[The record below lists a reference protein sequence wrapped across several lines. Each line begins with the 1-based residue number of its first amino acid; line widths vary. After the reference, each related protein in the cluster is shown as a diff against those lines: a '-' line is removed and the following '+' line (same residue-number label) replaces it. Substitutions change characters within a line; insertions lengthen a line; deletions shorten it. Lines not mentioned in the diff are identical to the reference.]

1 MPSIASVRFDVA
13 SWYIKEQ
20 SDQKIVWFNRV
31 PDMLLLEFAPHA
43 LDLPADLQDMAGMR
57 AFIERMV
64 RQNAGA
70 VISVENVTC
79 DELEGVKSIFKYRQ
93 TPSSRRSPLGMA
105 YLGLYI
111 FPLAAMHYLLKVQC
125 CEYGTTGLREAA
137 VALLQPRPAPG
148 EYKKVSSMQ
157 ELLSNLSQSEV
168 RLTPADDEQYDT
180 SFPNHPLSRLRGYLK
195 HIEETFIVD
204 ENVKIAE
211 PFRRD

>member
-13 SWYIKEQ
+13 NWQIKER

-31 PDMLLLEFAPHA
+31 PDMLILEFSPCV
-43 LDLPADLQDMAGMR
+43 LNLPADLRDMAGMR

-70 VISVENVTC
+70 VISVEDVTC
-79 DELEGVKSIFKYRQ
+79 DELEGVKTIFKYRQ

-125 CEYGTTGLREAA
+125 CEYGTIGLREAS
-137 VALLQPRPAPG
+137 VALQQPRPASS
-148 EYKKVSSMQ
+148 EYTNISSMQ
-157 ELLSNLSQSEV
+157 ELLSSISQREV
-168 RLTPADDEQYDT
+168 RRGPADDEQYDT
-180 SFPNHPLSRLRGYLK
+180 SFPHHPLSRLRGYLK

-204 ENVKIAE
+204 ENIKIAE